1 MTVAVITDTRPR
13 AGRVPRLLDGP
24 PGGGPVGLL
33 DHEWMHGP
41 LPLPGRAGSKRADR
55 ERARRLIDVV
65 ERAGLTGRGGAGFP
79 TGRKLRSVA
88 DGRRRSVVVAN
99 GAEGEPASAKD
110 KLLLSMAP
118 HLVMDGI
125 SLAAYAVG
133 ADQAYLVVHRHE
145 RRLGRSLE
153 AAAEA
158 RAVAG
163 VDPVPIEVVGIP
175 GRYVSSEQSAI
186 VEYLNGGR
194 GLPTF
199 SPPRTHERGVDGRPT
214 LVNNAETL
222 AHLALI
228 ARYGD
233 RWFRSAGVSG
243 AAGTMLVTVGGAVAR
258 PGVYE
263 IELGTPVGSVLMTA
277 GGPTERLQAVLT
289 GGYFGTWLPIGAAW
303 QLPLTHIDVKAAGG
317 ALGAGVIVALPE
329 SACGLAETARVV
341 RYLAGQTAGQCGP
354 CVFGLPAL
362 ADSLADLA
370 YHGTTRIAGQIKTL
384 VGLVEGRGACR
395 HPDGAT
401 QLVRS
406 ALTAFREDVWWHQE
420 RGPCYGVRHSPVL
433 PIPGDMADW

>member
-1 MTVAVITDTRPR
+1 
-13 AGRVPRLLDGP
+13 
-24 PGGGPVGLL
+24 
-33 DHEWMHGP
+33 
-41 LPLPGRAGSKRADR
+41 
-55 ERARRLIDVV
+55 
-65 ERAGLTGRGGAGFP
+65 
-79 TGRKLRSVA
+79 
-88 DGRRRSVVVAN
+88 
-99 GAEGEPASAKD
+99 
-110 KLLLSMAP
+110 MAP
-118 HLVMDGI
+118 HLVLDGI

-133 ADQAYLVVHRHE
+133 ADQAYLVVHRQE

-163 VDPVPIEVVGIP
+163 IDPVPIEVIGIP

-186 VEYLNGGR
+186 VDYLNGGE

-199 SPPRTHERGVDGRPT
+199 SPPRTHERGVDSRPT

-222 AHLALI
+222 AHLAMI

-233 RWFRSAGVSG
+233 RWFRSAGVPG
-243 AAGTMLVTVGGAVAR
+243 AAGTMLATVSGAVAR

-277 GGPTERLQAVLT
+277 GGMTERPQAVLT
-289 GGYFGTWLPIGAAW
+289 GGYFGTWLPIDGAW
-303 QLPLTHIDVKAAGG
+303 RLPLTHIDVKAAGG
-317 ALGAGVIVALPE
+317 ALGAGILVALPE

-362 ADSLADLA
+362 ADAFADLA
-370 YHGTTRIAGQIKTL
+370 YHGTAKAAGQVMKL

-401 QLVRS
+401 QLARS
-406 ALTAFREDVWWHQE
+406 ALTAFRDDVRWHQE
-420 RGPCYGVRHSPVL
+420 RGPCYGVRSAPVL